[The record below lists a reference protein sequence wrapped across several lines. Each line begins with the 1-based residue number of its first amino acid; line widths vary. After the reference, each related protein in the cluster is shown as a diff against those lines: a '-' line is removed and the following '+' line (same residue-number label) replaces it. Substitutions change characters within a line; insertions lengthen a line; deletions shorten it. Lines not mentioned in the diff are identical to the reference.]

1 MKSAAFLL
9 VLGAIFGI
17 LCLAHAA
24 PSKQKRCVACMK
36 DLIKAECANARA
48 QTGGNCEDDSELD
61 EALAQFFA
69 KLLEEKAKIEGDEAA
84 DMLAESQ
91 GFRSVV
97 GKVKDVLGKA
107 KAKLSPKVKE
117 KAKSLFEK
125 VKSKISP
132 EVKEKVKMFFDRA
145 MSKLGPQFNKIK
157 NKVMSLVD
165 HLG

>member
-9 VLGAIFGI
+9 VFGAIFG
-17 LCLAHAA
+17 LLNLVHAA

-48 QTGGNCEDDSELD
+48 QNGGNCKDDSEID

-91 GFRSVV
+91 GFQSAV

-125 VKSKISP
+125 AKSKTSP
-132 EVKEKVKMFFDRA
+132 LKEKAKMLFGRVK
-145 MSKLGPQFNKIK
+145 SKLGPKFNKVK
-157 NKVMSLVD
+157 NKVKSLVD